1 MQALSLKKSL
11 VDDYWRK
18 TSQRMAKNIEI
29 MESVEFW
36 LLDENKE
43 VNDAL
48 SSLTKALSRSNEKD
62 IIKNIDK
69 ILYVMAYISSGK
81 SLRLMKWFDEEFN
94 SDSLTVNITKYAKE
108 NMDDTHNR
116 LLLDRLQTVKSLSL
130 MMKVF
135 AANRSRYINEILS
148 SNK

>member
-1 MQALSLKKSL
+1 MQQLSLKKSL

-48 SSLTKALSRSNEKD
+48 AGLTKALGRSNEND
-62 IIKNIDK
+62 IMKNIEK
-69 ILYVMAYISSGK
+69 ILYVMSYISSGK

-94 SDSLTVNITKYAKE
+94 SDSLTINITKFAKE
-108 NMDDTHNR
+108 NIDNTHNR

-135 AANRSRYINEILS
+135 SANRSRHINEILS

>member
-1 MQALSLKKSL
+1 MQQLSLKKSL

-18 TSQRMAKNIEI
+18 VSQRMAKNIEI

-48 SSLTKALSRSNEKD
+48 AGLTKALSRSNEND
-62 IIKNIDK
+62 IMKNMEK
-69 ILYVMAYISSGK
+69 ILYVMSYISSGK

-94 SDSLTVNITKYAKE
+94 SDSLTINITKYAKE
-108 NMDDTHNR
+108 NIDNTHNR

-135 AANRSRYINEILS
+135 SANRSRHINEILS

>member
-1 MQALSLKKSL
+1 MQQLSLKKSL

-18 TSQRMAKNIEI
+18 ISQRMAKNIEI

-48 SSLTKALSRSNEKD
+48 AGLTKALSRSNEND
-62 IIKNIDK
+62 ILKNIEK
-69 ILYVMAYISSGK
+69 ILYVMSYISSGK
-81 SLRLMKWFDEEFN
+81 SLRLMKWFDDEFN
-94 SDSLTVNITKYAKE
+94 SDSLTVNITKFAKE
-108 NMDDTHNR
+108 NIDNTHNR

-135 AANRSRYINEILS
+135 SANRSRHINEILS
-148 SNK
+148 SK